1 MGRDRPRNRTEQTA
15 GLPLISGDRP
25 IRFGPIGVGG
35 WPLGACKG
43 YAISA
48 AHRRSFRDRHNRHRM
63 SRSAQYSR
71 ERMSS
76 EPAQT
81 ALGGT
86 NAPKSVF
93 GTDDIGGD
101 IDSIDASLPQRASSR
116 RRPRAAREEETVN
129 EDSTMV
135 ERSTSDMN
143 PPVSRPTRLPWMPI
157 ASTLLVS
164 LAAGTTSAL
173 AQGTTPSQPGRTGL
187 EDPLRDPMAREF
199 NDKVKVNEHM
209 IVDLHVQDEDLS
221 SVLQMLSLQTQRN
234 ILTSKNVSAT
244 VTANL
249 YGVTFHEALE
259 AILSVNGYAFIE
271 KGNFIYVYTLQELI
285 EIEKATRQRVHK
297 VIKLSYLNGV
307 DAAEFAKGLLSEGG
321 QIKTNGKPADFA
333 IPDNAPV
340 GGEDFALDS
349 TLVVFDYEENVGQ
362 IEQLLEQLDTKP
374 IQVLVEA
381 TILQTALSE
390 ANAFGVDFTILGSLD
405 FVDFVGLGGPL
416 ESVNALIGGKG
427 GRLEGG
433 STTDVPVPRAGEPG
447 NAISSTPGNTGGPAT
462 LKLGIVDGDVAAFL
476 RVLDEV
482 TDTTILSRPNLLT
495 LNRQPARVLV
505 GRKVG
510 YLSTTSTDTATT
522 QTVQFLDTGTQL
534 YFRPFVSA
542 DGMIRMELKPQVSE
556 AVIRNA
562 TDATGAAVTI
572 PDEITNEIVANVLV
586 RDGQTIVLGGL
597 FRESTQATRRQ
608 VPFVGDLPFIGAVF
622 RGHED
627 TTTRN
632 EIIFMITP
640 TIVNDRMLVEQGS
653 KAMRYMGHVR
663 AGAREGLLP
672 FSREKQ
678 SSQLLVTAQKRADEG
693 KTDSALYYVQRSLAL
708 NPVQPD
714 AINLRERLVTRGTVW
729 PSRRMMDD
737 IVGDASKEAM
747 KTWESQL
754 ANPSPKSTPP
764 QPATQTPAKTWGSQ
778 PKTTSNDANPVGEV
792 VIVDVPEPNDPHNME
807 FGDPSANATTPGEP
821 STHTS
826 PTAVTSTNVTTPPN
840 ASSPTAPAPTNTF
853 ATNTP
858 TPVTSSRTPG
868 APSTTP
874 PAPTTSPTT
883 PTTTTATTNTTPS
896 TSPSTSPSQ
905 QTPTTQVATTQP
917 APATPSTSSPVS
929 PTTTPTTPITQ
940 HSAPTPSTS
949 TPSSTN
955 VATNTPS
962 PGPSPAPSPMPSN
975 VTPSTPSTTSTT
987 STTSQPFVAPV
998 GAVSSEPSLFVVMD
1012 DGGAFPVSGPD
1023 AAFNPVMT
1031 PADVMAMLPTPIRAL
1046 VQSSQ
1051 PKSVAQTSPNS
1062 RGTGGQAATDTPA
1075 TLAETFDAT
1084 AKSSLLQFSTT
1095 SIGLR
1100 SRIDSPR

>member
-1 MGRDRPRNRTEQTA
+1 
-15 GLPLISGDRP
+15 
-25 IRFGPIGVGG
+25 
-35 WPLGACKG
+35 
-43 YAISA
+43 
-48 AHRRSFRDRHNRHRM
+48 
-63 SRSAQYSR
+63 
-71 ERMSS
+71 
-76 EPAQT
+76 
-81 ALGGT
+81 
-86 NAPKSVF
+86 
-93 GTDDIGGD
+93 
-101 IDSIDASLPQRASSR
+101 
-116 RRPRAAREEETVN
+116 
-129 EDSTMV
+129 MV

-143 PPVSRPTRLPWMPI
+143 SPVSRPTRLPWFKHI

-164 LAAGTTSAL
+164 LTAGTTGAL
-173 AQGTTPSQPGRTGL
+173 AQGQPSNLNQPGDNQPGGSQPG
-187 EDPLRDPMAREF
+187 LRDPIRDPLAQGADGR
-199 NDKVKVNEHM
+199 VKVNEHM
-209 IVDLHVQDEDLS
+209 IVDLHVQDEDLGR
-221 SVLQMLSLQTQRN
+221 VLEMLSLQTQRN

-321 QIKTNGKPADFA
+321 QIKTNGKPADFS

-349 TLVVFDYEENVGQ
+349 TLVVFDYEENVAQ
-362 IEQLLEQLDTKP
+362 IESLLDQLDTKP

-427 GRLEGG
+427 SRLEGG
-433 STTDVPVPRAGEPG
+433 STTDVAVPRGGESAMAG
-447 NAISSTPGNTGGPAT
+447 SSTPGNTGGPAT

-627 TTTRN
+627 TTNRN

-640 TIVNDRMLVEQGS
+640 TIVNDRMLVEQGA
-653 KAMRYMGHVR
+653 KAMRYMSHIQ

-678 SSQLLVTAQKRADEG
+678 SSQLLVTAQKKADEG

-708 NPVQPD
+708 NPYQAD
-714 AINLRERLVTRGTVW
+714 AINLRERLMTRGTIW
-729 PSRRMMDD
+729 PTRRMMDD

-747 KTWESQL
+747 KKWESQL
-754 ANPSPKSTPP
+754 ANPTAPATPTTR
-764 QPATQTPAKTWGSQ
+764 PATQSPAKSWDSQ
-778 PKTTSNDANPVGEV
+778 PQTSANDNASPPHNVVGDIIV
-792 VIVDVPEPNDPHNME
+792 VDVPEPDDTE
-807 FGDPSANATTPGEP
+807 FGDPSANATTPDSAFTTPEP
-821 STHTS
+821 TAVTATNQTAPATTPASTPGAQPTNPTS
-826 PTAVTSTNVTTPPN
+826 PTA
-840 ASSPTAPAPTNTF
+840 PTATV
-853 ATNTP
+853 ATNTQP
-858 TPVTSSRTPG
+858 TMTSSRTPG
-868 APSTTP
+868 APSTNTSTTPATPSTSTPATSTPTTASTTPTSDSPTP
-874 PAPTTSPTT
+874 PPATNRPSQPTASTPVATTQPVTNTPTTSTPSPSTTLSSTNFATNTPSPSPSTTPAPSTSPSTSNPSTPAATNTSPTT
-883 PTTTTATTNTTPS
+883 PTTTATRS
-896 TSPSTSPSQ
+896 
-905 QTPTTQVATTQP
+905 
-917 APATPSTSSPVS
+917 S
-929 PTTTPTTPITQ
+929 PTTPQPF
-940 HSAPTPSTS
+940 S
-949 TPSSTN
+949 TPVDT
-955 VATNTPS
+955 
-962 PGPSPAPSPMPSN
+962 
-975 VTPSTPSTTSTT
+975 
-987 STTSQPFVAPV
+987 
-998 GAVSSEPSLFVVMD
+998 EPSLFVVME
-1012 DGGAFPVSGPD
+1012 DGGAFPVSGPE

-1031 PADVMAMLPTPIRAL
+1031 PADVMAMLPAPIRAL
-1046 VQSSQ
+1046 AGGAQPTGASPVARIAQNSPSQTTAPSQ
-1051 PKSVAQTSPNS
+1051 PTMDASPLAP
-1062 RGTGGQAATDTPA
+1062 T
-1075 TLAETFDAT
+1075 TLVETFDAT
-1084 AKSSLLQFSTT
+1084 AKSALLQFSTT
-1095 SIGLR
+1095 NMGLR
-1100 SRIDSPR
+1100 SRIGTSDDGGRSNRTSPNGM